1 MVRTCGI
8 LFPKKSI
15 PIFYLIFDA
24 FWCFLVRAP
33 CFFVPRNPYFPHSPE
48 LYMVKSV
55 VGYEIVSNTSHLE
68 RAECS
73 DGGEFLCDHDSIKER
88 MFQEGQG

>member
-1 MVRTCGI
+1 
-8 LFPKKSI
+8 
-15 PIFYLIFDA
+15 
-24 FWCFLVRAP
+24 
-33 CFFVPRNPYFPHSPE
+33 
-48 LYMVKSV
+48 MVKSV